1 MKIAITFI
9 AALIAVV
16 SGYAQDTIQG
26 QVIRVDTV
34 KIQQV
39 RVDTVYVQQQ
49 PAPQQAKQKPQK
61 PPQKINMNKIYYGGY
76 VNLSFG
82 KYTVIGAEPM
92 IGYKLTPKLSV
103 GGKFS
108 YEYIKDK
115 RYHDEYETSNYGISV
130 FSRLRITQGLYAHAE
145 YSTMNYRLYYDDG
158 SNSRKWV
165 PFLLLGG
172 GLSQPVTKNTWFN
185 AEVLFDVLQ
194 SKNSPYKPWEPF
206 FSVGFGVG
214 F

>member
-1 MKIAITFI
+1 MGI
-9 AALIAVV
+9 
-16 SGYAQDTIQG
+16 SGVAQDTIRG
-26 QVIRVDTV
+26 QIIRVDTV

-39 RVDTVYVQQQ
+39 RVDTVYVPQQKAQQSAQQ
-49 PAPQQAKQKPQK
+49 PATQKPAKQA
-61 PPQKINMNKIYYGGY
+61 QKINKNKIYYGGY
-76 VNLSFG
+76 ANLSFG

-115 RYHDEYETSNYGISV
+115 RYNEEYSTSNYGFSV
-130 FSRLRITQGLYAHAE
+130 FSRLRVTQGLYAHAE
-145 YSTMNYRLYYDDG
+145 YSTMNYQLYYEDG
-158 SNSRKWV
+158 SNKRKWV
-165 PFLLLGG
+165 PFLLVGG
-172 GLSQPVTKNTWFN
+172 GISQPVTKNTWFN

-194 SKNSPYKPWEPF
+194 NKNSPYKPWEPF